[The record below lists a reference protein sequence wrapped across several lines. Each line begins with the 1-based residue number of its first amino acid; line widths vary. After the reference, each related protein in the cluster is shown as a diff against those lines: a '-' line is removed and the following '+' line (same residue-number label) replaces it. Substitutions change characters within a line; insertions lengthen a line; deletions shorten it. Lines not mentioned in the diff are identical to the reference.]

1 MAFSLE
7 QGNCF
12 LGPIYTKVT
21 TGPKRG
27 ADFLKVPT
35 ILVTAFLIICL
46 LLINT
51 AVAAQKLVLDDSAE
65 NYILGGPFLD
75 VLEDKTGRLTINE
88 ASSLPLTS
96 SYTQLN
102 QPVPNFGMTDSA
114 FWFRFSIESKTSQ
127 PRDWLLLLD
136 NPLIDEVDLYVPR
149 GDGAFDVETSGDT
162 RPLGSR
168 AIPGKDICLPLPVGT
183 ASQIFYLRVWV
194 PGRAIFPI
202 SALTQNAYHRM
213 ASIQDGLIWGYAG
226 FLLAISLLGLFLYL
240 LLKDRV
246 YLLYMVYTLGVLL
259 SMLIINGHL
268 GVPISREHP
277 WFHHYFKA
285 LIWSIPI
292 LAGAAFTRSFLKTK
306 EHLPRLDLLLK
317 WFVMFYLLFMAA
329 CPFIPPLIGKQL
341 LNVGFLAASL
351 FAIAAAMACYRQ
363 GYGAALHFL
372 YSRCFIYIGAIVFS
386 LVNMGILPLNLF
398 TKNIYLLTTAFD
410 VVFISLALGDNFVE
424 MTRRISTLLRD
435 LKSEVV
441 ERTTANLALEEQIA
455 QRKKLE
461 REIVKIS
468 DKERRSIS
476 QELHDGLCQQLTGA
490 RLRFAALED
499 RFKKA
504 GIEPEAKSLGLLLDE
519 SVNHAYQLSKGLW
532 SMDSGGKGAMINLQD
547 VVSQQAEQSGLQISL
562 EQSKGCS
569 SCGSESLTQ
578 VHYIAREAIF
588 NAVKHSEATLV
599 SVRLQC
605 DQEKGI
611 TLKVIDNGRGLD
623 GGVGNGKGGMGIRIM
638 MHRSEMIGG
647 ALWIGQADGRGT
659 RVVCTAPC
667 RPE

>member
-1 MAFSLE
+1 M
-7 QGNCF
+7 
-12 LGPIYTKVT
+12 GPICTKDST
-21 TGPKRG
+21 APKHR
-27 ADFLKVPT
+27 ADFLKALA
-35 ILVTAFLIICL
+35 ILVMTL
-46 LLINT
+46 LVLFSLSTNT
-51 AVAAQKLVLDDSAE
+51 VVAAQTLVLDDTTD

-88 ASSLPLTS
+88 AASLPLAN
-96 SYTQLN
+96 SYTQLHH
-102 QPVPNFGMTDSA
+102 PVPNFGMTDSA
-114 FWFRFSIESKTSQ
+114 FWFRFTVESKNSHQ
-127 PRDWLLLLD
+127 GHWLLLLD

-149 GDGAFDVETSGDT
+149 GDGTFDVETSGNT
-162 RPLGSR
+162 RPMSDR
-168 AIPGKDICLPLPVGT
+168 VIPGKDIRLPLPVQT
-183 ASQIFYLRVWV
+183 ASQTFYLRVWV

-202 SALTQNAYHRM
+202 AVLTNDAYRRA
-213 ASIQDGLIWGYAG
+213 ASIQGGIIWGYAG

-240 LLKDRV
+240 LLKDPV
-246 YLLYMVYTLGVLL
+246 YLLYMLYTLGILL
-259 SMLIINGHL
+259 ATLMINGHL

-306 EHLPRLDLLLK
+306 KHLPRLDLLLK
-317 WFVMFYLLFMAA
+317 WFIVFYLLFMAVA
-329 CPFIPPLIGKQL
+329 PLIPPLIAKQL

-351 FAIAAAMACYRQ
+351 FAIGAAMACYRQ
-363 GYGAALHFL
+363 GYSAALHFL
-372 YSRCFIYIGAIVFS
+372 YSRCFIYIGAIIFS
-386 LVNMGILPLNLF
+386 LVNMGFLPLNLL
-398 TKNIYLLTTAFD
+398 TKNIYIVTTAFD
-410 VVFISLALGDNFVE
+410 VVFISLALGDNF
-424 MTRRISTLLRD
+424 MAMNRRISTLLHD

-441 ERTTANLALEEQIA
+441 ERTTANRALEEQIT

-532 SMDSGGKGAMINLQD
+532 SMDSGGKVAIINLQD
-547 VVSQQAEQSGLQISL
+547 IVSHQAEQSGIQMSL
-562 EQSKGCS
+562 KQTKGCS
-569 SCGSESLTQ
+569 SCQSESLTQ
-578 VHYIAREAIF
+578 VYYIAREAIF
-588 NAVKHSEATLV
+588 NAIKHSGASWV
-599 SVRLQC
+599 GIMLQC

-611 TLKVIDNGRGLD
+611 TLNVSDNGCGIN
-623 GGVGNGKGGMGIRIM
+623 GGTENGQGGMGIRIM

-647 ALWIGQADGRGT
+647 TLWIGEADGRGT